1 MVFRTVAYP
10 AKKFGGYSRVF
21 LLLNPYLLII
31 IKLRLKNWFRP
42 FEFSFDFASFDRVY
56 PERGRGTPFGFAQGR
71 QDRQDMAQDKKLM
84 KSKPRKHRGKNTQGR
99 RLFITFEGIEGCGKT
114 TQINLLKRYLTLQG
128 YDIVLTREP
137 GGTAIGRKLKGILLS
152 PENHQIT
159 PGAELLLYAA
169 DRSQHMEEIIRPALE
184 EGKIILCDRF
194 TDATIAY
201 QGYARGIE
209 LKLIERLN
217 RLATGGL
224 KPNLTIL
231 LDCPVEVGLGRLSQR
246 ESSRWRG
253 TSFKDRLEREGID
266 FHQRV
271 RKGYLKIAERE
282 PRRLKV
288 VDAGREIEIVQAE
301 IKGLVSRSLE
311 KN

>member
-1 MVFRTVAYP
+1 MPIR
-10 AKKFGGYSRVF
+10 
-21 LLLNPYLLII
+21 
-31 IKLRLKNWFRP
+31 
-42 FEFSFDFASFDRVY
+42 D
-56 PERGRGTPFGFAQGR
+56 
-71 QDRQDMAQDKKLM
+71 QDKKLM
-84 KSKPRKHRGKNTQGR
+84 KSKHRSKNAQGR
-99 RLFITFEGIEGCGKT
+99 GLFITFDGIEGCGKT
-114 TQINLLKRYLTLQG
+114 TQIKLLKRHLSLRGYNLLLTK
-128 YDIVLTREP
+128 EP
-137 GGTAIGRKLKGILLS
+137 GGTGIGCKIKSILLN
-152 PENHQIT
+152 PKNHQIT

-169 DRSQHMEEIIRPALE
+169 DRSQHMEEVRPALE

-231 LDCPVEVGLGRLSQR
+231 LDCPVEVGLDRLSQR
-246 ESSRWRG
+246 ESSRWRA
-253 TSFKDRLEREGID
+253 TSSKDRLEGEGID

-271 RKGYLKIAERE
+271 REGYLKIAEKE
-282 PRRLKV
+282 PRRVKV

-301 IKGLVSRSLE
+301 IKGLVARVLE
-311 KN
+311 KNQIRI